1 MASAEKGV
9 LLITP
14 KMIKPSSKKLKVIG
28 TINPAAIR
36 RDDGKI
42 MLYVRVIE
50 QIKKLESEKYYYAPR
65 MIGEKKYKLKID
77 SFEKSKIKT
86 NSNFDI
92 VFNDGTK
99 RLTFISHLRKVI
111 LDESGMNVLF
121 IDKKPSFYGTIHDSE
136 LGIEDPRIVEVDG
149 QYVMTYVSLS
159 INGNI
164 STSLAVSKNLEDW
177 DRKGIIF
184 NEQDKDV
191 VIFPEKIKGRYV
203 ALDRPEGNFQFSP
216 PHIWIAYSKDL
227 QSWGKLKSMEIPT
240 KGRSFYWRMGAG
252 CPPIKTDRGWLL
264 IYHTVKS
271 EGKIFVYFGSV
282 IFLDLKNPT
291 KIRYKL
297 KEPLLLPRNSY
308 ELKLYQKKRIV
319 FPTGVVF
326 DKKKE
331 NLLVYYGGGDVV
343 TAVRKIPLKKIM
355 GSLRR
360 VK

>member
-36 RDDGKI
+36 REDGKI
-42 MLYVRVIE
+42 VLYVRVIE
-50 QIKKLESEKYYYAPR
+50 QVKKLESEKYCYAPR

-86 NSNFDI
+86 NSDFDI
-92 VFNDGTK
+92 VFHDGTK

-111 LDESGMNVLF
+111 LDESGFNILF

-136 LGIEDPRIVEVDG
+136 LGIEDPRIVEIDG

-164 STSLAVSKNLEDW
+164 STSLAISKNLEEW

-184 NEQDKDV
+184 GEQDKDV

-297 KEPLLLPRNSY
+297 KEPLLLPSGK
-308 ELKLYQKKRIV
+308 KLRL
-319 FPTGVVF
+319 F
-326 DKKKE
+326 
-331 NLLVYYGGGDVV
+331 
-343 TAVRKIPLKKIM
+343 
-355 GSLRR
+355 
-360 VK
+360 